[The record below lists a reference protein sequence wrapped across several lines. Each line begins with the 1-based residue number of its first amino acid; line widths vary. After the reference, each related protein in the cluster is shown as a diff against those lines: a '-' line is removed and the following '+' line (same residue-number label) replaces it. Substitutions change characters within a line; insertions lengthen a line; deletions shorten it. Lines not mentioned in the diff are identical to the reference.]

1 MARYQESIR
10 QSRDDAARRLADP
23 ARDDLRDMRDRVR
36 EMCAD
41 VHETFMDRETLERR
55 EDMAGDLSDLVK
67 DAREARYR
75 LQWTQRRTA
84 RR

>member
-1 MARYQESIR
+1 
-10 QSRDDAARRLADP
+10 
-23 ARDDLRDMRDRVR
+23 
-36 EMCAD
+36 
-41 VHETFMDRETLERR
+41 MDRETLERR